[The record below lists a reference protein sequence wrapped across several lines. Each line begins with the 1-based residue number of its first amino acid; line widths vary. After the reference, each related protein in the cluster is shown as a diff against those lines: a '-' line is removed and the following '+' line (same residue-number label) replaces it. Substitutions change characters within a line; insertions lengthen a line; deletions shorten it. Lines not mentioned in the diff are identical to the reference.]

1 METKTKK
8 LRRSM
13 LFIPGSNAGMLKNSY
28 IYRPDAVM
36 FDLEDSVSVREKDT
50 ARLMVFHTLKSI
62 DYHGIE
68 RVVRIN
74 PIEGPHGLDDIQA
87 VVRAGCDV
95 IRLPKTETVQDVL
108 DVEKVIESVE
118 KDAGIP
124 VGRTKILAAIEGPL
138 GVINAFEIAK
148 CSKRLMGIALGAEDY
163 VTNMLT
169 SRTVEGSELF
179 QARSQIIIAARASGL
194 YAFDTVFS
202 DVNDSEGF
210 LKEVGIIKQ
219 LGFDGKSLI
228 NPRQIE
234 LLHEAFKPS
243 EKEIERAKKIL
254 VAIKEAEAKG
264 SGVVSLD
271 GRMVDKPVVD
281 RAMRT
286 IALAKASGIRIE
298 EAQ

>member
-1 METKTKK
+1 
-8 LRRSM
+8 M

-62 DYHGIE
+62 DYRGIE

-74 PIEGPHGLDDIQA
+74 PIEGPDGMDDIEA
-87 VVRAGCDV
+87 VVRAHVDV
-95 IRLPKTETVQDVL
+95 IRLPKTETVEDVL
-108 DVEKVIESVE
+108 AVEKVIARVE
-118 KDAGIP
+118 KEAGIP
-124 VGRTKILAAIEGPL
+124 VGKTKILAAIEGPL
-138 GVINAFEIAK
+138 GVVNAFEIAK
-148 CSKRLMGIALGAEDY
+148 CSTRLMGIALGAEDY
-163 VTNMLT
+163 VTNMHT
-169 SRTVEGSELF
+169 SRSIQGSELF
-179 QARSQIIIAARASGL
+179 QARSQIIIAARATGL

-202 DVNDSEGF
+202 DVNDTDGF
-210 LKEVGIIKQ
+210 LTEVNIIKQ

-254 VAIKEAEAKG
+254 IAIKEAEAKG

-271 GRMVDKPVVD
+271 GRMVDKPVVE

>member
-1 METKTKK
+1 MENIK

-36 FDLEDSVSVREKDT
+36 FDLEDSVSIREKDT

-74 PIEGPHGLDDIQA
+74 PIEGPYGLDDIEA
-87 VVRAGCDV
+87 AVRAGTDV
-95 IRLPKTETVQDVL
+95 IRLPKTETAQDVI
-108 DVEKVIESVE
+108 DVERVIESVE
-118 KDAGIP
+118 KSADIKIGK
-124 VGRTKILAAIEGPL
+124 TKILAAIEGPL
-138 GVINAFEIAK
+138 GVVNAMEIAK

-163 VTNMLT
+163 VTNMHT
-169 SRTVEGSELF
+169 TRSIDGSELF
-179 QARSQIIIAARASGL
+179 QARSQIVIAARAAGL
-194 YAFDTVFS
+194 FAFDTVFS
-202 DVNDSEGF
+202 DVSDSEGF
-210 LKEVGIIKQ
+210 LKEVNIIKQ

-234 LLHEAFKPS
+234 LLHEAFTPS
-243 EKEIERAKKIL
+243 EKEIEKAKKIIR
-254 VAIKEAEAKG
+254 AIKEAETKG

-281 RAMRT
+281 RAVRA

-298 EAQ
+298 EAE